1 MLTTNLDLAEKYDY
15 LGEKFKKAFA
25 FLKNTDLAALPV
37 GNVPIDGDDIYA
49 NVQSYVTMA
58 PEECAFESHR
68 AYFDIQYVVCGEEIM
83 EMAFAA
89 GLTIDTPYDEE
100 ADVAFYYDPETC
112 SLAYLRGGQF
122 AIVSPEEAHKPRCAP
137 HQPGNVRKV
146 VLKIRI

>member
-1 MLTTNLDLAEKYDY
+1 MIVNSIQAVGKYEYLT
-15 LGEKFKKAFA
+15 EKFEKAFQ
-25 FLKNTDLAALPV
+25 FLRDQDLLTLPA
-37 GNVPIDGDDIYA
+37 GRYEIDGDDVYA
-49 NVQSYVTMA
+49 MVQEYQTS
-58 PEECAFESHR
+58 PSEELKLESHKR
-68 AYFDIQYVVCGEEIM
+68 YFDIQYVVCGEEIM

-89 GLTIDTPYDEE
+89 GLTVDTPYDEE
-100 ADVAFYYDPETC
+100 ADVAFYHDPETC